1 MHDLLLLKVEYFL
14 SFQTMKDL
22 REVGVDCLT
31 LGQYMQPTKRHLKVM
46 EYVTPEKFAHW
57 EKMGNEVCSI
67 AKCTL
72 FYKGFS
78 ICFDSVKK
86 WEVAR
91 RYEEAS
97 LPIKKQSP

>member
-1 MHDLLLLKVEYFL
+1 
-14 SFQTMKDL
+14 MKDL

-67 AKCTL
+67 AKCT
-72 FYKGFS
+72 FFDKGFS
-78 ICFDSVKK
+78 IRFDFLISQKLGS
-86 WEVAR
+86 R
-91 RYEEAS
+91 
-97 LPIKKQSP
+97 